1 MRASRPRARQGR
13 RLLLVNRLCKS
24 RCDMFKGFSK
34 LSIGM
39 RYALT
44 SSALV
49 LVSFGALLVLMS
61 VTMTRYL
68 DQQTMA
74 DLTTANHDIQDLVQ
88 VFDGAL
94 EKDVIRVARQ
104 FASYFPER
112 IEIERG
118 KSVRIGDL
126 NTPVLRTG
134 SQAIN
139 LNFERVDA
147 FT

>member
-1 MRASRPRARQGR
+1 
-13 RLLLVNRLCKS
+13 
-24 RCDMFKGFSK
+24 MFKGFSK

-74 DLTTANHDIQDLVQ
+74 DLTTANRDIQDLVQ

-94 EKDVIRVARQ
+94 EKDVMRVARQ

-112 IEIERG
+112 IELERRH
-118 KSVRIGDL
+118 VC
-126 NTPVLRTG
+126 V
-134 SQAIN
+134 
-139 LNFERVDA
+139 
-147 FT
+147 